1 MQQKY
6 AFVARLWMQFEEK
19 YYLCGRNY
27 INIRCMEKMSS
38 NVAKGLLGLVP
49 VILCITI
56 QELDTIGGYSAC
68 LWYKILA
75 CAAPIACMF
84 LPSFVEYTKAQSYL
98 LYAVMIAWLI
108 FDITHYIL

>member
-1 MQQKY
+1 
-6 AFVARLWMQFEEK
+6 
-19 YYLCGRNY
+19 
-27 INIRCMEKMSS
+27 MEKMSS
-38 NVAKGLLGLVP
+38 NVAKGLLSFIP
-49 VILCITI
+49 FILCIAI

-84 LPSFVEYTKAQSYL
+84 LPCFVEYTKGQTYFL
-98 LYAVMIAWLI
+98 IAVMIAWLI